1 MKCLKNFF
9 PPQRNLSFWVSLQ
22 LLSESFS
29 RRRAELRPERR
40 CRISFRHTANEGRA
54 ELPRLRR
61 QKNPN
66 TEHKFKTHCF
76 LCEDKMSVLWWFLI
90 LLNFF
95 LEAMGVSI
103 NPQFLGHTQ
112 PTPAQKIRLFLVCSW
127 STQGATEDP
136 ICAARVWVCVC
147 VAGAQ
152 LINRVKWHS
161 CIWRHST
168 SETATRHTAE
178 DVFSKFAF
186 NFSSTTS
193 THISNTEVANTL
205 WPQFG

>member
-9 PPQRNLSFWVSLQ
+9 SSPKKSLFLGQPAVTFWKLLQ
-22 LLSESFS
+22 TQSW
-29 RRRAELRPERR
+29 LRPERR

-54 ELPRLRR
+54 EPPRLRR

-103 NPQFLGHTQ
+103 NPQFPGHIQ

-152 LINRVKWHS
+152 LINRVKWH
-161 CIWRHST
+161 
-168 SETATRHTAE
+168 
-178 DVFSKFAF
+178 
-186 NFSSTTS
+186 
-193 THISNTEVANTL
+193 
-205 WPQFG
+205 